1 MLILNASDNN
11 FNESIQKIL
20 NRAENVPKEV
30 EETVNKIINDIKLN
44 GDLALVN
51 YTQKFDGHD
60 DILIIEDE
68 LKNARSKV
76 DKNVYDALETAFRRI
91 KFFHEKQISESWK
104 FEQNGEVLGQIISPL
119 ERTGIYVP
127 GGKAVYPSSVLMN
140 AVPAIVAGVEEII
153 MVTPDNGNGV
163 NPVILAAAEMCGI
176 KKAFKIGGAQAVA
189 ALAYG
194 TETVPS
200 VDKIVGPGNIYVA
213 MAKKHVFG
221 KVDIDM
227 IAGPSEILIISDGT
241 GSAECVAADMLS
253 QAEHDEM
260 ASSILI
266 TTEENFARDV
276 ETQIY
281 AQLDVLP
288 KKDIAIKSIENYGAI
303 IIVDDLTVAS
313 EISNNFAPEHLELY
327 VNEPWE
333 LLVKIKN
340 AGAVFLGHY
349 TPEAVGDYIA
359 GPNHVLPTGGTAR
372 FFSPLSVDDFVKKTS
387 LLSFTE
393 DAFKSCAEDVITLAT
408 SEDLEAHAMSVKKR
422 LRR

>member
-76 DKNVYDALETAFRRI
+76 DKNVYDALETAYRRI
-91 KFFHEKQISESWK
+91 KFFHEKQVSESWK

-119 ERTGIYVP
+119 ERAGIYVP

-266 TTEENFARDV
+266 TTDENFARDV